1 MKVRTMATLVKNIF
15 IAVFITI
22 ILFSLTSCVTKA
34 KFEPSSVVPGAQGL
48 VKIKKDKN
56 KNYIVQMEVKN
67 LAESSMLTPAT
78 RTYVIWLVSDQNE
91 TKNLGQFNTSSK
103 LFSRRLNASFK
114 TVTSYNPTKL
124 FITAE
129 DEATVQYPSGELVL
143 TTNSFTNR

>member
-1 MKVRTMATLVKNIF
+1 MKTGTMANLAKNIF
-15 IAVFITI
+15 IAVFTTM

-34 KFEPSSVVPGAQGL
+34 KFESSSVVPGAQGF

-56 KNYIVQMEVKN
+56 KNYTVQMKVQN
-67 LAESSMLTPAT
+67 LASSTMLTPAK

-103 LFSRRLNASFK
+103 LFSRKLNASFE
-114 TVTSYNPTKL
+114 TVTSYKPTKL

-129 DEATVQYPSGELVL
+129 DEATVQYPGGELVL